1 MNAAFLLAGLATF
14 LLGPI
19 LPLLTTKWSLS
30 DQQAGL
36 LLLAQFTGATLG
48 GATVSNG
55 LSQAFLLGAAAA
67 ALGFFAFANAPGLPL
82 SCAALLI
89 AGFGVGRIIASVNI
103 IAGDRYTQH
112 RGSAL
117 ARLNIAFSLGC
128 LLSPLL
134 AAWLTPRFALN
145 RLLDLFAAF
154 FASVALALLLELRQ
168 PAPLEA
174 ALQPT
179 PTTRLFTSIFF
190 LFASILFLYGALET
204 CLSAW
209 LTTYALRYGKTS
221 LVLSQYTLVLL
232 LCGLTAGRY
241 LAYLLLK
248 RISEATLL
256 RFALV
261 LTIATAAALTSA
273 RTAPLIATL
282 AVDLGICLAPIFPA
296 AFALYMAAKPTP
308 RQAGLVL
315 AASGLGAASIPW
327 LMGVVST
334 QTQSLRLALTL
345 PILTALALLLLS
357 WKTHARPAR
366 AAGVHTP
373 S

>member
-19 LPLLTTKWSLS
+19 LPLLSAKWSLT

-48 GATVSNG
+48 GATVSKR
-55 LSQAFLLGAAAA
+55 LPRAFLLGTTAA
-67 ALGFFAFANAPGLPL
+67 ALGFFAFANAPALPL
-82 SCAALLI
+82 ACAALLL

-103 IAGDRYTQH
+103 IAGDRYTRH

-134 AAWLTPRFALN
+134 AASLTPRFPLA
-145 RLLDLFAAF
+145 RILDVFAALFAL
-154 FASVALALLLELRQ
+154 VTLALWQELRHQ
-168 PAPLEA
+168 AEPASTRE
-174 ALQPT
+174 PT
-179 PTTRLFTSIFF
+179 PTTNLLTPLFL
-190 LFASILFLYGALET
+190 LFAAILFLYGALET

-209 LTTYALRYGKTS
+209 LTTYALRYGQTS

-241 LAYLLLK
+241 LASLLLK
-248 RISEATLL
+248 RIPEATLL
-256 RFALV
+256 RIALTF
-261 LTIATAAALTSA
+261 TIAIAAALATA

-282 AVDLGICLAPIFPA
+282 AVALGICLAPVFPA
-296 AFALYMAAKPTP
+296 AFALYMAAQPTP

-334 QTQSLRLALTL
+334 QTHSLRLALTL
-345 PILTALALLLLS
+345 PILTAIALLLLS
-357 WKTHARPAR
+357 WKTQMRPAR
-366 AAGVHTP
+366 AAGVPTP

>member
-19 LPLLTTKWSLS
+19 LPLLSTKWSLS

-48 GATVSNG
+48 GATVSKR
-55 LSQAFLLGAAAA
+55 LPQAFLLGTTVAAT
-67 ALGFFAFANAPGLPL
+67 GFFAFAHAPGLL
-82 SCAALLI
+82 LACAGLLV

-103 IAGDRYTQH
+103 IAGDRYAQH

-134 AAWLTPRFALN
+134 AAWLTPRLALSH
-145 RLLDLFAAF
+145 LLDVFAALFAVIAVALWLGLRESTQRTSTSQPVTATRRLTSVFLLFAA
-154 FASVALALLLELRQ
+154 V
-168 PAPLEA
+168 
-174 ALQPT
+174 
-179 PTTRLFTSIFF
+179 
-190 LFASILFLYGALET
+190 LFLYGALET

-209 LTTYALRYGKTS
+209 LTTYALRYGETS

-232 LCGLTAGRY
+232 LCGLTTGRY
-241 LAYLLLK
+241 FASLLLK
-248 RISEATLL
+248 CIPEATLL
-256 RFALV
+256 RIALA
-261 LTIATAAALTSA
+261 LTIAIAAALASA

-282 AVDLGICLAPIFPA
+282 AVALGICLAPIFPA
-296 AFALYMAAKPTP
+296 AFALYMATQPTP

-334 QTQSLRLALTL
+334 QSHSLRLALTL
-345 PILTALALLLLS
+345 PILTAIALLLLS
-357 WKTHARPAR
+357 GKNHPSP
-366 AAGVHTP
+366 TP
-373 S
+373 HP